1 LTSEIPYRRKG
12 FDITLVGGLDNND
25 GRKKLTS
32 FIPKVK
38 LRIVFYSRSYPVSP
52 GSQIVVPERPE
63 VKKLS
68 TGEVVSIGSVIVS
81 LALLIVTA
89 LNNI

>member
-1 LTSEIPYRRKG
+1 VRPSK
-12 FDITLVGGLDNND
+12 
-25 GRKKLTS
+25 KKLL
-32 FIPKVK
+32 FIKRKSRALVFFIHK
-38 LRIVFYSRSYPVSP
+38 IVSTVSP

-68 TGEVVSIGSVIVS
+68 TGEVVSIGSVAS

-89 LNNI
+89 FK